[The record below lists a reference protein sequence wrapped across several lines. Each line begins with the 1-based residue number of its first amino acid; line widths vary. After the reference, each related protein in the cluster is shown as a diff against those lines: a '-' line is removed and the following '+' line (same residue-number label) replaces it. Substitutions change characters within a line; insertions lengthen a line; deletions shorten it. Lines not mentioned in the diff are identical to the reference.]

1 MHKISSALCLFF
13 LMGIHQLSAET
24 NVQPNQSTCEGLLTD
39 VKVNLEKLSN
49 DELKSI
55 SLFVDGLQK
64 LLQKIVAPVQH
75 QKVLVVAPHPDDD
88 ILGCGGSIA
97 KHIKNGHTVSIVYMT
112 SGDAG
117 SLEYSKEDLVR
128 IREQEAT
135 NAEHMLGVTNLH
147 FLRNFDGWLSHD
159 QKTVIQLIELIRQ
172 EQPDIVYV
180 PHHADAH
187 NDHVITHELVVE
199 AITKAGWRCFQEC
212 KGDPWCVKTI
222 LCYEVWTPLQQVSYF
237 EDISGF
243 MELKLR
249 ALRQHTSQLTGYKYD
264 DGVEGL
270 NLYRG
275 SMNRTGRHCEAFQ
288 ILKMSNEDLAA
299 IVCQ

>member
-1 MHKISSALCLFF
+1 MHKISQVLFLIF
-13 LMGIHQLSAET
+13 LAGIHQLSGEANT
-24 NVQPNQSTCEGLLTD
+24 QQNQSTCEGLFTN
-39 VKVNLEKLSN
+39 VKANLDKLGN
-49 DELKSI
+49 DELKNI

-64 LLQKIVAPVQH
+64 LLQKVDVPD
-75 QKVLVVAPHPDDD
+75 QKVFVFAPHPDDD

-97 KHIKNGHTVSIVYMT
+97 KHIKNGHTVFIVYMT

-117 SLEYSKEDLVR
+117 SLKYSKEELTR

-147 FLRNFDGWLSHD
+147 FLRNSDGWLSHD
-159 QKTVIQLIELIRQ
+159 QKTVAQLIELIRK

-187 NDHVITHELVVE
+187 NDHIITHELVVE
-199 AITKAGWRCFQEC
+199 AITKAGWPCFQEC
-212 KGDPWCVKTI
+212 KGDPWRVKTI
-222 LCYEVWTPLQQVSYF
+222 LCYEVWTPLQQVSYS
-237 EDISGF
+237 EDISEF

-249 ALRQHTSQLTGYKYD
+249 ALRQHVSQLNGHKYD
-264 DGVEGL
+264 NGVKGL

-275 SMNRTGRHCEAFQ
+275 SMSKLGKYCESFQ
-288 ILKMSNEDLAA
+288 VLKMSDDDLTA
-299 IVCQ
+299 IIQK